1 MKTTNQLL
9 DLLLSLREK
18 YKKAKEDE
26 RIDHLRNKL
35 LKIKMEFGGNNKLQ
49 DKELEKYIENFIQ
62 FYNT

>member
-1 MKTTNQLL
+1 MRTINQLL

-26 RIDHLRNKL
+26 RIDSLRNKL
-35 LKIKMEFGGNNKLQ
+35 LKLKMEFGGNNKLQ